1 MCVNCPPPGLP
12 LNHADLLSGLG
23 GGGLVAKLHP
33 TLSDQKE
40 L

>member
-12 LNHADLLSGLG
+12 LNHADLVSSLG
-23 GGGLVAKLHP
+23 GAGLVAKLCP
-33 TLSDQKE
+33 ALFNQKE